1 MRYGFVLAAC
11 AAASIGESGALAQAV
26 EVPGLYIPPP
36 PMQEPQFEVGARYWQ
51 SVGKTRF
58 SINSSKVDP
67 SLGNPT
73 SVLTYDEMDG
83 YSGEFSGT
91 RKTTA
96 ARSPRVSSVAAA

>member
-83 YSGEFSGT
+83 YSGEFFWYAENDGGT
-91 RKTTA
+91 FA
-96 ARSPRVSSVAAA
+96 RVSSVAAA